1 MTVGYHADASALAP
15 KGWLT
20 GSEWKWGPMYID
32 LVKTITDGKF
42 TGSKYNANYRV
53 GYKDGENPFVQ
64 SKFGTTVTADTQK
77 LITDAKAKI
86 STAAGSPF
94 VGPLKDQDGK
104 ELIAS
109 GKVPSYDEV
118 EKIFSASFVD
128 GVVGK
133 IPKS

>member
-1 MTVGYHADASALAP
+1 
-15 KGWLT
+15 
-20 GSEWKWGPMYID
+20 MYLDI
-32 LVKTITDGKF
+32 VKTIVDGKF
-42 TGSKYNANYRV
+42 NGSKFNANYRV

-64 SKFGTTVTADTQK
+64 SKFGTAVTADTQK
-77 LITDAKAKI
+77 LITDAKSKI

-109 GKVPSYDEV
+109 GKVPTYDEV
-118 EKIFSASFVD
+118 EKIFSSSFVD
-128 GVVGK
+128 GVIGK